1 MFEKLLKT
9 RFLYVLFF
17 LLFILFFNMSSSVY
31 KHYNEFKDNGIFI
44 NADVEER
51 DLSDF
56 SMIIKYNIKGIDY
69 YEKILILNSIFSSKG
84 KIDIYVYKYDF
95 HKFILKKSSIFI
107 YLFFVVTFII
117 LGFVLRFF
125 IKAHKMSKS
134 FKKIKQRCNY
144 CTVYIDGFRDVFID
158 DNLCKVIRFIYRDN
172 KEKMHYLE
180 SKPVNN
186 HLVNMII
193 DNDIFTT
200 KVYVNK
206 YDLRE
211 FYFFEEDI
219 KKY

>member
-17 LLFILFFNMSSSVY
+17 LLFILFFNMSSGVY

-44 NADVEER
+44 SSDVEEK

-56 SMIIKYNIKGIDY
+56 SMIIKYNVKGIDY

-84 KIDIYVYKYDF
+84 KIDIYVNQYDF
-95 HKFILKKSSIFI
+95 HRFILKKSDIFM
-107 YLFFVVTFII
+107 YLFFIFTFII
-117 LGFVLRFF
+117 FGFALRFF

-144 CTVYIDGFRDVFID
+144 CTVYIDGFRDVFVD

-180 SKPVNN
+180 SKPVNS
-186 HLVNMII
+186 HLINMII

-200 KVYVNK
+200 KVYVNR